1 MYMDIRELYDMF
13 KKLEPDKYKEVML
26 GLCTKCASPIVEHG
40 YLSAQYMPNCV
51 ACYVM
56 GRMTIVG
63 GIEHLC
69 AERGMSCEDVIEA
82 ELRGIES
89 VIRRYGLTVDKIAE
103 LVERETEEI

>member
-1 MYMDIRELYDMF
+1 MNIKELYQMF
-13 KKLEPDKYKEVML
+13 KSMDREKYNNVML
-26 GLCTKCASPIVEHG
+26 GLCSKCAAPVVEHG
-40 YLSAQYMPNCV
+40 YVSMQYMPNCV

-63 GIEHLC
+63 GIEYLC

-103 LVERETEEI
+103 LVKRETEEI